1 MKPIKKCAMIIPAT
15 IYSVK
20 FESSLIILS
29 FIKITNQYCEDE
41 LQRLHMK
48 IIRFLILF
56 LIVSA
61 CKNDTKTEVLETS
74 ETNQL
79 VLKHAE
85 GFKIFTSNKNKT
97 IEITKAWPEAE
108 KKYIYLLLTEEQ
120 ASKATYNKN
129 DYDAVIIT
137 PITKTVVTST
147 THIPALEL
155 LGAEQTLVGF
165 PGMDYISSEKT
176 RDLIDHGKVRELGK
190 NEGINTEVLLEL
202 NPDVVIGFGVDGVNK
217 TFETIKK
224 GGIPVIY
231 NGDWVESSALAK
243 AEWIK
248 FFGAL
253 FNKEKEA
260 DSIFNKI
267 EKNYLEAKAI
277 ARQAKQQPT
286 VLSGAMHKDVWYL
299 PNGSSPEAQFLKDAN
314 VNYLWR
320 NSTGNGSLALSFE
333 VVLDKAKDADLWLS
347 PSYYTSFNQLE
358 EASSI
363 YTNFKAFKH
372 KNIYSFSNTTGTT
385 GGVLYYE
392 LGTARPDLVL
402 KDLIKICHPELLK
415 DYEPFFFKPLY

>member
-1 MKPIKKCAMIIPAT
+1 
-15 IYSVK
+15 
-20 FESSLIILS
+20 
-29 FIKITNQYCEDE
+29 
-41 LQRLHMK
+41 MK
-48 IIRFLILF
+48 IIKFLFIF
-56 LIVSA
+56 LIVST
-61 CKNDTKTEVLETS
+61 CKNEAKNEVPVTS

-79 VLKHAE
+79 VLKYAE
-85 GFKIFTSNKNKT
+85 GFKINQLNDNKT
-97 IEITKAWPEAE
+97 IEIIKAWPEAK
-108 KKYIYLLLTEEQ
+108 KKYIYLLLTKEQ
-120 ASKATYNKN
+120 AAKTTYNKE
-129 DYDAVIIT
+129 DYDGVIIT
-137 PITKTVVTST
+137 PINKTVVTST

-155 LGAEQTLVGF
+155 LGVEQTLIGF
-165 PGMDYISSEKT
+165 PGTDYISSEKT
-176 RDLIDHGKVRELGK
+176 RNLIDQGNVRELGK

-224 GGIPVIY
+224 AGIPVIY

-260 DSIFNKI
+260 GSIFNKI

-277 ARQAKQQPT
+277 AKQAKHQPT

-314 VNYLWR
+314 VNYLWS
-320 NSTGNGSLALSFE
+320 NTTGNGSLALSFE
-333 VVLDKAKDADLWLS
+333 IVLEKAKDADLWLS

-358 EASSI
+358 EVSSI
-363 YTNFKAFKH
+363 YTNFKAFKN
-372 KNIYSFSNTTGTT
+372 KNIYSFSNTTGAT

-415 DYEPFFFKPLY
+415 DYEPFFFKRLY

>member
-1 MKPIKKCAMIIPAT
+1 
-15 IYSVK
+15 
-20 FESSLIILS
+20 
-29 FIKITNQYCEDE
+29 
-41 LQRLHMK
+41 MK
-48 IIRFLILF
+48 IIKFLFIF
-56 LIVSA
+56 LIVST
-61 CKNDTKTEVLETS
+61 CKNEAKNEVPVTS

-79 VLKHAE
+79 VLKYAE
-85 GFKIFTSNKNKT
+85 GFKINQLNDNKT
-97 IEITKAWPEAE
+97 IEIIKAWPEAK
-108 KKYIYLLLTEEQ
+108 KKYIYLLLTKEQ
-120 ASKATYNKN
+120 AAKTTYNKE
-129 DYDAVIIT
+129 DYDGVIIT
-137 PITKTVVTST
+137 PINKTVVTST

-155 LGAEQTLVGF
+155 LGVEQTLIGF
-165 PGMDYISSEKT
+165 PGTDYISSEKT
-176 RDLIDHGKVRELGK
+176 RNLIDQGNVRELGK

-224 GGIPVIY
+224 AGIPVIY

-277 ARQAKQQPT
+277 AKQAKHQPT

-314 VNYLWR
+314 VNYLWS
-320 NSTGNGSLALSFE
+320 NTTGNGSLALSFE
-333 VVLDKAKDADLWLS
+333 IVLEKAKDADLWLS

-358 EASSI
+358 EVSSI
-363 YTNFKAFKH
+363 YTNFKAFKN
-372 KNIYSFSNTTGTT
+372 KNIYSFSNTTGAT

-392 LGTARPDLVL
+392 LGTSRPDLVL

-415 DYEPFFFKPLY
+415 DYEPFFFKRLY